1 MLTDVSSEMLYP
13 LIPLFLTET
22 LGAPV
27 AIAGLIEGFA
37 EMTAAVMRGWSGAWS
52 DRIGLRK
59 PLAVAGYSISAFAK
73 LLLGIA
79 GSWTVVLSAR
89 VLDRFGKG
97 IRSTA
102 RDAMLAESSTP
113 ETRGRAFGFHRSM
126 DQLGAVIGPL
136 LALPLIAFFQHD
148 YRKLFLIGFL
158 PAVAGVLV
166 LLLASETGTG
176 IRRQTRARESWNRLP
191 PAFRRYLAI
200 SALFSLGNSA
210 DALLLLRAR
219 NLGVSESWVIGLFAA
234 FNAVTVLS
242 AWPAGIWSD
251 KVGRQTLVRL
261 GWALFAAAYLLFG
274 LASEWWV
281 LIVAFTIYGI
291 YSGAAEGAVRAY
303 SVDLVAPE
311 LKATA
316 LGWHG
321 LITGCMALA
330 ANAIAGVL
338 WSRLNPAAPF
348 VFGALCAALAA
359 CWITS
364 GRPLAAHRP

>member
-27 AIAGLIEGFA
+27 ALAGLIEGFA
-37 EMTAAVMRGWSGAWS
+37 EMIAALMRGWSGAWS

-59 PLAVAGYSISAFAK
+59 PLAVAGYSTSAFAK

-79 GSWTVVLSAR
+79 GSWAMVLSAR

-97 IRSTA
+97 LRSTA
-102 RDAMLAESSTP
+102 RDAMLAESSTE

-136 LALPLIAFFQHD
+136 LALPLVALFHHD

-166 LLLASETGTG
+166 LFAASETGTG
-176 IRRQTRARESWNRLP
+176 IRRETRARESWSRLP
-191 PAFRRYLAI
+191 QPFRRYLAI

-219 NLGVSESWVIGLFAA
+219 NLGASETWVIGLFAG

-251 KVGRQTLVRL
+251 KVGRRTLVRL
-261 GWALFAAAYLLFG
+261 GWAIFAAAYLLFG
-274 LASEWWV
+274 LASNWWV
-281 LIVAFTIYGI
+281 LIGAFVIYGI

-303 SVDLVAPE
+303 SVDLVSPE

-330 ANAIAGVL
+330 ANVIAGTL
-338 WSRLNPAAPF
+338 WAQVNPAAPF
-348 VFGALCAALAA
+348 VFGAICAAVASAFL
-359 CWITS
+359 
-364 GRPLAAHRP
+364 RLR